1 MNKTSINNEISNAPR
16 KEYDTLHTESREN
29 VTSDIIDT
37 LAYWEEKKG
46 IKS

>member
-1 MNKTSINNEISNAPR
+1 MLPEKNMIRFIQKVVKMSQ
-16 KEYDTLHTESREN
+16 
-29 VTSDIIDT
+29 SDIIDT

>member
-1 MNKTSINNEISNAPR
+1 MERVGLIHDYIISC
-16 KEYDTLHTESREN
+16 YDTLHTESREN